1 MSLHV
6 DNYAYAG
13 GSGAPLLLIHGW
25 GMHGGMWGG
34 VAEKLAKHFNVLAVD
49 LPGHGFSVGRDSS
62 RRSGDVGMNPDL
74 QTASVGWAQPTRMET
89 LKWHVG
95 CAHPTPASLLDAI
108 VDELSAQFNEPLT
121 VCGWSLGGQIALRW
135 AMRYPQQVS
144 RLVLVAS
151 TPCFVRREDWP
162 CAMAAETLAAFAVAL
177 QQDYALTLRRFLALQ
192 VRGSEQERELLAM
205 LRSALFS
212 RGEPDLA
219 ALQSGLEIL
228 RDCDLR
234 GVLPEIK
241 QPTLVLG
248 GERDTLTPPQASH
261 YLAAHIPDASVAI
274 IKGAA
279 HAPFLSHP
287 EEFVKLVVDF
297 LHE

>member
-6 DNYAYAG
+6 DSY
-13 GSGAPLLLIHGW
+13 GSGVSLLLIHGW

-34 VAEKLAKHFNVLAVD
+34 VAERLAEQFRVLAVD

-62 RRSGDVGMNPDL
+62 RHGGDVGMNPDL
-74 QTASVGWAQPTRMET
+74 RIDT
-89 LKWHVG
+89 
-95 CAHPTPASLLDAI
+95 I
-108 VDELSAQFNEPLT
+108 VDELAAQFSEPLS

-135 AMRYPQQVS
+135 AQRHPQQID
-144 RLVLVAS
+144 RMVLVAS
-151 TPCFVRREDWP
+151 TPCFVRRPGWE
-162 CAMAAETLAAFAVAL
+162 CAMAQETLAEFAAAL

-192 VRGSEQERELLAM
+192 VRGSDNERELLAA
-205 LRSALFS
+205 LRKALMS
-212 RGEPDLA
+212 RGEPDLG
-219 ALQSGLEIL
+219 ALRAGLEIL

-234 GVLPEIK
+234 SALPDIR
-241 QPTLVLG
+241 QPALVVC

-261 YLAAHIPDASVAI
+261 YLAAQLPDAQLAE

-287 EEFVKLVVDF
+287 DEFIEHLTSF

>member
-1 MSLHV
+1 MATMHV
-6 DNYAYAG
+6 DSY
-13 GSGAPLLLIHGW
+13 GSGTPLLLIHGW

-34 VAEKLAKHFNVLAVD
+34 VAEQLAEHFRVLAVD
-49 LPGHGFSVGRDSS
+49 LPGHGFSAP
-62 RRSGDVGMNPDL
+62 DVGWVE
-74 QTASVGWAQPTRMET
+74 A
-89 LKWHVG
+89 
-95 CAHPTPASLLDAI
+95 
-108 VDELSAQFNEPLT
+108 LSAQFDEPLA

-135 AMRYPQQVS
+135 AVRYPQQVN

-151 TPCFVRREDWP
+151 TPCFVRRPDWE
-162 CAMAAETLAAFAVAL
+162 CAMAAETLAEFAAAL
-177 QQDYALTLRRFLALQ
+177 RQDYALTLRRFIALQ
-192 VRGSEQERELLAM
+192 VRGSERERELLAE
-205 LRSALFS
+205 LRSALFV
-212 RGEPDLA
+212 RGKPDLD

-234 GVLPEIK
+234 SALPNIA
-241 QPTLVLG
+241 QPALVVF

-261 YLAAHIPDASVAI
+261 YLAEQLPNAQLAT

-287 EEFVKLVVDF
+287 DEFMKHLLSF

>member
-6 DNYAYAG
+6 ETQ

-25 GMHGGMWGG
+25 GMHGGMWG
-34 VAEKLAKHFNVLAVD
+34 VAAERLAEHFRVLAVD
-49 LPGHGFSVGRDSS
+49 LPGHGFSAKSEDSGFGIQERGARSEVGDPF
-62 RRSGDVGMNPDL
+62 VY
-74 QTASVGWAQPTRMET
+74 
-89 LKWHVG
+89 
-95 CAHPTPASLLDAI
+95 PALDAI
-108 VDELSAQFNEPLT
+108 VDELAARFGEPLT

-135 AMRYPQQVS
+135 AMRHPQQIS

-151 TPCFVRREDWP
+151 TPCFTRRPGWE
-162 CAMAAETLAAFAVAL
+162 CGMAEKTLAEFATAL
-177 QQDYALTLRRFLALQ
+177 QQDYVLTLRRFLALQ
-192 VRGSEQERELLAM
+192 VRGSERERELLAE
-205 LRSALFS
+205 LRSALFG
-212 RGEPDLA
+212 RGEPDLG

-234 GVLPEIK
+234 SALPGIR
-241 QPTLVLG
+241 QPALVVG

-261 YLAAHIPDASVAI
+261 YLAAQLPNARLAE

-287 EEFVKLVVDF
+287 DEFMKHLMSF

>member
-6 DNYAYAG
+6 DSY

-34 VAEKLAKHFNVLAVD
+34 VAQRLAQHFRVLAVD

-62 RRSGDVGMNPDL
+62 RHSGDVGMNPDL
-74 QTASVGWAQPTRMET
+74 
-89 LKWHVG
+89 
-95 CAHPTPASLLDAI
+95 LLDSI
-108 VDELSAQFNEPLT
+108 VDQLSAQFDEPLA

-135 AMRYPQQVS
+135 AAREPEKIKC
-144 RLVLVAS
+144 LVLVAS
-151 TPCFVRREDWP
+151 TPCFVRRPGWE
-162 CAMAAETLAAFAVAL
+162 CAMAQETLAEFAAAL
-177 QQDYALTLRRFLALQ
+177 QRDYAATLRRFLALQ
-192 VRGSEQERELLAM
+192 VRGSDNERELLAA
-205 LRSALFS
+205 LRKALMS
-212 RGEPDLA
+212 RGEPDLD
-219 ALQSGLEIL
+219 ALRAGLEIL

-234 GVLPEIK
+234 GELPDIR
-241 QPTLVLG
+241 QPALVVC

-261 YLAAHIPDASVAI
+261 YLAAQLPDARLAE

-287 EEFVKLVVDF
+287 DEFMKHLTSF